1 MLKIIPTR
9 QFKKDLKLLKNNK
22 KDLETLNNIITIL
35 QKEHS
40 LHGLFFD
47 HALIGN
53 YKGFRECHV
62 KPDLLLIYKIENE
75 KLILLL
81 QRIGR
86 HSSLF

>member
-22 KDLETLNNIITIL
+22 KDLETLNNIITVL

-40 LHGLFFD
+40 LHGLFLD
-47 HALIGN
+47 HDLIGN

-81 QRIGR
+81 QRIGS